1 MKTSLLFVCGFA
13 LMGILLVSPASASM
27 CDGADNVYCNGA
39 GINGQV
45 DAWSINFG
53 SLVSNSFTVGSGP
66 IGGVDFGVWLL
77 PGDAVTSIDWY
88 LGTSAF
94 GSDVASGAGAAV
106 GLGPVD
112 ECGGFSCDFGANQYG
127 YDIQSL
133 EFSFGRG
140 INLAGGTYWI
150 TLLNAVSATSN
161 PVYWDEN
168 GGSSLAFQSGI
179 GSVPSEAFAIDTVP
193 EPGTLALLGGSGLL
207 FLAGA
212 LRRKLLNR

>member
-112 ECGGFSCDFGANQYG
+112 
-127 YDIQSL
+127 
-133 EFSFGRG
+133 
-140 INLAGGTYWI
+140 
-150 TLLNAVSATSN
+150 AVSATSN